1 MPEATRV
8 QCSYMKEVSI
18 HNGSDKLHVRA
29 LAQEDL
35 ISIQNPNAS
44 TNNSTN
50 RDTHPNI

>member
-1 MPEATRV
+1 
-8 QCSYMKEVSI
+8 MKEIPI

-35 ISIQNPNAS
+35 ISTQSPNAS

>member
-1 MPEATRV
+1 
-8 QCSYMKEVSI
+8 MKEVPI
-18 HNGSDKLHVRA
+18 HNDSDKLHVRA

-35 ISIQNPNAS
+35 ISTESPNAS